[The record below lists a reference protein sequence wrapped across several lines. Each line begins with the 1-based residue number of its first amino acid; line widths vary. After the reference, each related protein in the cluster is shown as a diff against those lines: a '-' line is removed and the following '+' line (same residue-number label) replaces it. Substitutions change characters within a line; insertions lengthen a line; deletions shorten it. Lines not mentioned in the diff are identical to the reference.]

1 MQTIELLISDES
13 KDGVFA
19 ISLVEN
25 PAIQEDF
32 VYLSSHEIEL
42 KVVDEEQRIVVGYAL
57 IPDKEIYRKVNG
69 KEFNIFFS
77 KDTVKKTSELYMKQ
91 LNLNNVTVE
100 HNKKIEGATV
110 IESWITEDEKYDK
123 VNMYNLKPIIGGWA
137 VMMKIYNDNEWEAV
151 KRGEYKGF
159 SIEGKFDGF
168 DKLEQSKIDKM
179 DLKEELKK
187 IIKNGLEL
195 ESQMVELSLAEDVE
209 RESKTMTNYFSQLTK
224 MIDDFNAKGKQMK
237 AFADK
242 ISKESDS
249 SILVMQKYE
258 KAAKD
263 LGVVVPSSFAVKKK
277 AVENLQKMTDKL
289 RLKPLEIS
297 TNPGAY

>member
-77 KDTVKKTSELYMKQ
+77 KETVKKTSELYMKQ

-123 VNMYNLKPIIGGWA
+123 VNLYNVKPILGGWV

-168 DKLEQSKIDKM
+168 DKLEQSNQTSLIEEV
-179 DLKEELKK
+179 KE
-187 IIKNGLEL
+187 IIKQGL
-195 ESQMVELSLAEDVE
+195 D
-209 RESKTMTNYFSQLTK
+209 
-224 MIDDFNAKGKQMK
+224 GK
-237 AFADK
+237 
-242 ISKESDS
+242 
-249 SILVMQKYE
+249 
-258 KAAKD
+258 
-263 LGVVVPSSFAVKKK
+263 
-277 AVENLQKMTDKL
+277 
-289 RLKPLEIS
+289 
-297 TNPGAY
+297 